1 MPIVGHSISYQLKSS
16 EIIYYTL
23 EVGTL
28 QKIVILI
35 GSKYK
40 WYIFQTERVNIV
52 LTPQTEN

>member
-1 MPIVGHSISYQLKSS
+1 MPIVGYSISYQLKSS